1 MLPSVVQKTD
11 PVLSPSTTC
20 GYVPASHV
28 MDQKEKEHLTVD
40 LLFPPTEAAG
50 GIQIPPQQAD
60 WWFPR
65 VQTPTLLG
73 TTYTIQCSREA
84 NPLESPTLDEGYGGK

>member
-1 MLPSVVQKTD
+1 MLPSVEMKTD
-11 PVLSPSTTC
+11 PISSPSTIC
-20 GYVPASHV
+20 GYVPALHV
-28 MDQKEKEHLTVD
+28 MDQTEKERLTVV
-40 LLFPPTEAAG
+40 LHFPPMTAVG

-73 TTYTIQCSREA
+73 TIYSIQCSREA
-84 NPLESPTLDEGYGGK
+84 NPLESPTFNVSYGGK

>member
-1 MLPSVVQKTD
+1 M
-11 PVLSPSTTC
+11 
-20 GYVPASHV
+20 PASHV
-28 MDQKEKEHLTVD
+28 MDLKEKEHPTVA

-73 TTYTIQCSREA
+73 TIYSIQCSREA
-84 NPLESPTLDEGYGGK
+84 NPLESPTFNVSYGGK

>member
-1 MLPSVVQKTD
+1 MQPSVVMKID
-11 PVLSPSTTC
+11 PTSLLSTIC

-28 MDQKEKEHLTVD
+28 MDLKEKEHRTVV

-50 GIQIPPQQAD
+50 GIQTPPQQAD

-73 TTYTIQCSREA
+73 TFYCTKCGRDA
-84 NPLESPTLDEGYGGK
+84 NPLVSPTLYVSYGGK

>member
-1 MLPSVVQKTD
+1 
-11 PVLSPSTTC
+11 
-20 GYVPASHV
+20 
-28 MDQKEKEHLTVD
+28 MDQKEKEHLTVV

-65 VQTPTLLG
+65 VQTPLNWAQLFQVRATARPIL
-73 TTYTIQCSREA
+73 
-84 NPLESPTLDEGYGGK
+84 

>member
-1 MLPSVVQKTD
+1 MLPSVEMKAD
-11 PVLSPSTTC
+11 PTSSPSTIC

-28 MDQKEKEHLTVD
+28 MDLKEKEHPIVA

-73 TTYTIQCSREA
+73 TIYSIQCNLEA
-84 NPLESPTLDEGYGGK
+84 NPLESPTFNVSYGGK

>member
-1 MLPSVVQKTD
+1 VV
-11 PVLSPSTTC
+11 
-20 GYVPASHV
+20 
-28 MDQKEKEHLTVD
+28 

-65 VQTPTLLG
+65 VQTPHYWAHFTQHSGAAARPIL
-73 TTYTIQCSREA
+73 
-84 NPLESPTLDEGYGGK
+84 